1 VQRVAAVGIAAVL
14 LVAAVGCSK
23 GSSTTRCQDPT
34 QASSVELKDFAYS
47 PVCTAAASSATL
59 TLSNTGS
66 QPHSF
71 TVKGTRVD
79 VMVPPGQHA
88 DASLAGIPAGTYEVV
103 CTLHPQMVAAL
114 RIG

>member
-14 LVAAVGCSK
+14 LVAGVGCSK
-23 GSSTTRCQDPT
+23 GSSATTCQDPT
-34 QASSVELKDFAYS
+34 KASTIEIKDFSYS
-47 PVCTAAASSATL
+47 PVCTSTASGATL
-59 TLSNTGS
+59 TISNTGS

-71 TVKGTRVD
+71 TVKGTDVN
-79 VMVPPGQHA
+79 VMVPAGQHA
-88 DASLAGIPAGTYEVV
+88 DASLAGVPAGTYEVV

>member
-1 VQRVAAVGIAAVL
+1 MQRVAAVGIAAVL
-14 LVAAVGCSK
+14 LVAGVGCSK
-23 GSSTTRCQDPT
+23 ASSTTTCQDPA
-34 QASSVELKDFAYS
+34 QASSIELKDFAYS
-47 PVCTAAASSATL
+47 PVCTAAASGATL

-71 TVKGTRVD
+71 TVRGTD
-79 VMVPPGQHA
+79 LSVMVPAGQHA

>member
-1 VQRVAAVGIAAVL
+1 MQRVAAVGIAAVL
-14 LVAAVGCSK
+14 LVAGVGCSK
-23 GSSTTRCQDPT
+23 GSSPATCQDPT
-34 QASSVELKDFAYS
+34 RASSVELKDFAYS
-47 PVCTAAASSATL
+47 PVCTAAASGATL

-71 TVKGTRVD
+71 TVKGTEVD
-79 VMVPPGQHA
+79 VMVPAGQHA

-114 RIG
+114 RVG